1 MEKKNFFEVV
11 LKQLVDTWIP
21 KSSILYK
28 LYLEYKSYNE
38 YERKKIII
46 VFILIE
52 IGFLLL
58 LAKIFGITSI
68 ANGLFGGMASITY
81 PMFIIINF
89 IILFLLAKRR
99 GQNGIR
105 GIMPL
110 THRVIA
116 ESTEYGSAI
125 MMNYDDEI
133 KEKYTVS
140 DIDNAVEQIYGQIP
154 DTNDGTKVVSEKK
167 LSDGTV
173 EECNILGIGKAGT
186 GKTSTIGIP
195 NIFQCIKR
203 GESYVCIDPKAAEIR
218 QETIYVARELNGYK
232 CYTLNVLDP
241 DYSDGWDFLGEVVDH
256 KNRKGRLDS
265 TKLDMFVNVY
275 FPNTAGVGGE
285 QAYYVEGAAA
295 YLKLLISVLTWRRES
310 HFETE
315 YKLLYKKLLKVGV
328 ESKIKIDID
337 QPIESLDDFKD
348 DVKSMISTI
357 GDISKRKVFE
367 DIVQTIESTA
377 PTATIDDVHYWQ
389 AHEQNIIAQVKLTP
403 NAHPARLA
411 LKTILDTLQ
420 KVPNGW
426 IGFKQNLATRLS
438 MFNNEALRMSMSTPN
453 IDLRK
458 INKEKSA
465 IYIVCKDGDT
475 TFRAI
480 LSLFFAFLMMDIKE
494 EYDIAEQKAKEEGRD
509 CPALPVY
516 MFLDEMY
523 SVGAI
528 GGLPSKKGEATFMAS
543 QISTVRSR
551 KINMTM
557 LFQSHSQIEEIY
569 GEAAAHTILMNTNC
583 KMFLGG
589 DELDTTEYFSEL
601 LGDTTVLTES
611 HSETQTFFTT
621 IKSDTHN
628 VHTVKSRLMTAEEI
642 GHIPK
647 RNILLVHG
655 TDNPVI
661 LSTFYYKRHPLYRPN
676 KRISIASDI
685 VPITAR
691 IKNGEIPASVY
702 HMVDDAHPYTD
713 LLNEPEKVENK
724 IKQMIQK
731 IPDDLLD
738 SDQKN
743 VEENFVLDEAYL
755 NQMLDTEENQKE
767 ESKDSSEPDAEK
779 QTPDQAEEE
788 KETAQDEEKKEQ
800 ESKVEQA
807 TIFGTTEQ
815 VNIKKPKMNKSF
827 KKKKNK
833 NTNVERNKDDIDI
846 NI

>member
-11 LKQLVDTWIP
+11 FKQLADTWIP

-28 LYLEYKSYNE
+28 LYLVFKSYNE

-46 VFILIE
+46 VFVLIE
-52 IGFLLL
+52 IGFLLF
-58 LAKIFGITSI
+58 LAKIFGVVSIT
-68 ANGLFGGMASITY
+68 NGLFGGMASITY
-81 PMFIIINF
+81 PMFIIINL
-89 IILFLLAKRR
+89 IIAYLLSKRR
-99 GQNGIR
+99 GMSGVR

-125 MMNYDDEI
+125 MMNYDEEI
-133 KEKYTVS
+133 REKYTVS
-140 DIDNAVEQIYGQIP
+140 QIDEAVEQIYGQIP
-154 DTNDGTKVVSEKK
+154 GTRNGKHVVSEKK

-285 QAYYVEGAAA
+285 QAYYLEGAAA
-295 YLKLLISVLTWRRES
+295 YLKLLIAVLTWRRES
-310 HFETE
+310 YFENE
-315 YKLLYKKLLKVGV
+315 YKLLYKKLQKNGIK
-328 ESKIKIDID
+328 SKINIDID
-337 QPIESLDDFKD
+337 QSIESLDDFKNS
-348 DVKSMISTI
+348 VVEMISTI
-357 GDISKRKVFE
+357 GDSSKRKVFE
-367 DIVQTIESTA
+367 DIVTTINETA
-377 PTATIDDVHYWQ
+377 PTATIDDVHFWQ
-389 AHEQNIIAQVKLTP
+389 SHEDSIITEVKSTP
-403 NAHPARLA
+403 TAHPARLA
-411 LKTILDTLQ
+411 LKTIIDTLQ

-426 IGFKQNLATRLS
+426 VGFKQNLATRLS

-453 IDLRK
+453 INLRT

-494 EYDIAEQKAKEEGRD
+494 EYDIAEQKSKEEGNE

-569 GEAAAHTILMNTNC
+569 GVEAAHTILMNTNC

-589 DELDTTEYFSEL
+589 NETDTTNYFSEL

-611 HSETQTFFTT
+611 HSETRTFFGT
-621 IKSDTHN
+621 ISSDTVN

-661 LSTFYYKRHPLYRPN
+661 LSTFYYKKHPLYQAN
-676 KRISIASDI
+676 KRIAIATDI
-685 VPITAR
+685 VPISSR
-691 IKNGEIPASVY
+691 IVKGDIPVSV
-702 HMVDDAHPYTD
+702 HHLVDDAHPYTD
-713 LLNEPEKVENK
+713 LFNEPEKSENA
-724 IKQMIQK
+724 IKQIIQK
-731 IPDDLLD
+731 IPDDLLNAELGE
-738 SDQKN
+738 SK
-743 VEENFVLDEAYL
+743 EENFILDESYL
-755 NQMLDTEENQKE
+755 DQLFDEENQKE
-767 ESKDSSEPDAEK
+767 VTKESVDVQEK
-779 QTPDQAEEE
+779 QAQIQTEE
-788 KETAQDEEKKEQ
+788 KNETVQEEKKKEP
-800 ESKVEQA
+800 ENKVEQA

-815 VNIKKPKMNKSF
+815 MNIKKTKMNKSF
-827 KKKKNK
+827 KKKKSK
-833 NTNVERNKDDIDI
+833 NNNIERNKNDIDI